1 MCRCTATADIA
12 GADKA
17 NPTALLL
24 SAVMMLRHLQLSSH
38 ASNIEDAIWQTIRE
52 GKVGVWQTVWE
63 GKVGVVLWWQQYMG
77 GLIIADY

>member
-1 MCRCTATADIA
+1 MTVLHVRPLTAGVQVHGTAPDIA

-24 SAVMMLRHLQLSSH
+24 SAAMMLRHLQLPSH

-52 GKVGVWQTVWE
+52 GKVGV
-63 GKVGVVLWWQQYMG
+63 VLLWQQYMG
-77 GLIIADY
+77 GHYNS